1 MTMPTNSSGE
11 NLVDRIA
18 RRARSTP
25 EQVKGV
31 LDSFGVNLR
40 VTAPTPRSIT
50 IRRLTFSG
58 IKTGT
63 AWDGPFAAEFRFE
76 TGVTALVTEA
86 NLRGKSTVLELLTWL
101 LRGTARRLRSDVRPW
116 LRVATL
122 EYAINGV
129 PMATHLASVDGAF
142 RADVWTADD
151 AQVLE
156 RAVSAGS
163 PSALIRVLASGLDE
177 MDFASY
183 QQAMMLDR
191 MNLEPITNW
200 QKFPGSE
207 DGRPQVNG
215 WPAYFGAIYL
225 PDANSDVLLGD
236 VAMAGLP
243 ARLLQLFC
251 NVPLM
256 SAYIKCRTLQRQ
268 VGQDEASHSRRTA
281 ADAAARAGQRKDLL
295 AEEQRLLTQ
304 LEELVDP
311 KGRTADVVRG
321 ELVAAEQAYSQAA
334 AEYRNSRA
342 QLAEATDARQSEKRR
357 RNNETESAIARLL
370 FHGLSPKHCPRC
382 ENPIGAERAIAEKDD
397 HQCAICT
404 TVITLDDSKDAMQ
417 SLAAD
422 EQEAEDLGATYT
434 DEGPATDA
442 LEALI
447 AAEDA
452 ARAAESASAG
462 DFAAAEN
469 LIKLLTAELNTV
481 QASSK
486 FTQRRDLELN
496 LAHIRGQLK
505 SMPAEASTIPPST
518 TMAVLNAATIV
529 LGEVN
534 SNAAGTI
541 FDQLNGEIA
550 ELGRAFGIDNL
561 DHVQL
566 NRSGG
571 MKVTTAGVDENFG
584 KLSGGE
590 RLRLRIAVLIA
601 LLRVG
606 HRSGIGTHPG
616 LILLDS
622 PGSEEL
628 ATADERR
635 LVGELDALK
644 REIPSLQVCITSAE
658 VDAVHGVIDE
668 KQIYAVTG
676 AAPLW

>member
-18 RRARSTP
+18 RRARTTP

-31 LDSFGVNLR
+31 LDSFGINLR

-58 IKTGT
+58 IKSGT

-86 NLRGKSTVLELLTWL
+86 NLRGKSTVLELITWL
-101 LRGTARRLRSDVRPW
+101 LRGTPRRLRSDVRPW
-116 LRVATL
+116 LQMATL
-122 EYAINGV
+122 EYAVNGV
-129 PMATHLASVDGAF
+129 PMATHLSSVEGALRASV
-142 RADVWTADD
+142 WTSDD
-151 AQVLE
+151 ARELE
-156 RAVSAGS
+156 RAVDAGC
-163 PSALIRVLASGLDE
+163 PSGTTRVLASGLDE

-295 AEEQRLLTQ
+295 AEEQRLVTQ
-304 LEELVDP
+304 LEGFVDP
-311 KGRTADVVRG
+311 KGRTADIVHG
-321 ELVAAEQAYSQAA
+321 ELVAAEQTYSQTA

-382 ENPIGAERAIAEKDD
+382 ENPIGADRTIAEKDD
-397 HQCAICT
+397 HQCAVCT
-404 TVITLDDSKDAMQ
+404 TAITLDERSHEIQ
-417 SLAAD
+417 PGTAD
-422 EQEAEDLGATYT
+422 GQEADDLATYAT
-434 DEGPATDA
+434 DGAAIDA

-452 ARAAESASAG
+452 ARAAESASAA
-462 DFAAAEN
+462 DFETAES
-469 LIKLLTAELNTV
+469 LIKTLTAELNTV

-486 FTQRRDLELN
+486 FTQRRDLELK

-505 SMPAEASTIPPST
+505 SLPTEASTIPPST

-534 SNAAGTI
+534 SDAAGTI

-635 LVGELDALK
+635 LIGELDALK

-658 VDAVHGVIDE
+658 SNAIDGVIDD

-676 AAPLW
+676 ADPLW